1 MEVVAELD
9 DDAAEAA
16 ALEAAMAMSMG
27 GEALT
32 SPPATEAANAT
43 TTASLPGDAH
53 ILFAFFLFLKY
64 TFFTLRFSSL
74 HLLPFKFSPSIT
86 F

>member
-1 MEVVAELD
+1 MRANTIELISFSEIWQKINSIYLTSIVIGHVIGAVTSMEVVPELD

-32 SPPATEAANAT
+32 SPPAAASA
-43 TTASLPGDAH
+43 TASVPGD
-53 ILFAFFLFLKY
+53 
-64 TFFTLRFSSL
+64 
-74 HLLPFKFSPSIT
+74 
-86 F
+86 

>member
-1 MEVVAELD
+1 MEVVPELD

-32 SPPATEAANAT
+32 SPPATAAPA
-43 TTASLPGDAH
+43 TASLPGD
-53 ILFAFFLFLKY
+53 LF
-64 TFFTLRFSSL
+64 TSC
-74 HLLPFKFSPSIT
+74 
-86 F
+86 

>member
-1 MEVVAELD
+1 MINVLGVETTMEVVPEVD

-32 SPPATEAANAT
+32 ATPASASASV
-43 TTASLPGDAH
+43 TAPGTK
-53 ILFAFFLFLKY
+53 LLYL
-64 TFFTLRFSSL
+64 SSVNS
-74 HLLPFKFSPSIT
+74 FY
-86 F
+86 

>member
-1 MEVVAELD
+1 MEVVPELD

-32 SPPATEAANAT
+32 SPPAAASA
-43 TTASLPGDAH
+43 TASVPGD
-53 ILFAFFLFLKY
+53 
-64 TFFTLRFSSL
+64 
-74 HLLPFKFSPSIT
+74 
-86 F
+86 

>member
-1 MEVVAELD
+1 MQLIQLNLVYVIGVKTSMEVVPELD

-32 SPPATEAANAT
+32 SPPATAASA
-43 TTASLPGDAH
+43 TASLPGD
-53 ILFAFFLFLKY
+53 
-64 TFFTLRFSSL
+64 
-74 HLLPFKFSPSIT
+74 
-86 F
+86 